1 MGWWIR
7 SPQVQRSLNLS
18 RRLTVD
24 WRLPLAVSSLT
35 VPPMPLELLKK
46 LISIP
51 SQNPMGRD
59 VSGPEFLEGRMSDFL
74 EDYFRSLGV
83 RYERTEIAPGRANVI
98 ACYESPGA
106 KRTVLLDAHE
116 DTVPVDGMTIPPYT
130 PTVSDGKIY
139 GRGSCDIKGG
149 MAAML
154 TAFSRLVKEK
164 PAGAANVVMSCAC
177 DEEHTQIG
185 IAAFCKSWNVGDANL
200 LKRRPDVALVAEP
213 TSLDAVVAHRG
224 ATRWRIVTHGRACHS
239 SEPRNGVNAI
249 YRMAR
254 IVREL
259 EEYAEFVRTQTPPHR
274 LCGPST
280 LSVGRITGGQSVN
293 VVPDRCEIEIDRRCT
308 PGEDSLQVMPQL
320 EAWLRPRVDFDFEMQ
335 PPWIVSRALSDEHN
349 GPLAEELL
357 SSVAEVAGPH
367 QKIGVPYGTHA
378 STISAH
384 GVPSVVFGPGSI
396 LQAHTKDEWLP
407 IDELELSAEIYY
419 RFCLR

>member
-1 MGWWIR
+1 
-7 SPQVQRSLNLS
+7 
-18 RRLTVD
+18 
-24 WRLPLAVSSLT
+24 
-35 VPPMPLELLKK
+35 MPLELLKQ

-51 SQNPMGRD
+51 SQNPMGRA
-59 VSGPEFLEGRMSDFL
+59 VSGPEFLEGGMSDFL
-74 EDYFRSLGV
+74 EAYFRQLEV
-83 RYERTEIAPGRANVI
+83 KYERREIAPGRANVV

-106 KRTVLLDAHE
+106 QRTVMLDAHE

-130 PTVSDGKIY
+130 PTVADGKIY

-154 TAFSRLVKEK
+154 TAFARLVKEK

-185 IAAFCKSWNVGDANL
+185 IAALCESWTAGHANL
-200 LKRRPDVALVAEP
+200 LRRKPDVAIIAEP

-224 ATRWRIVTHGRACHS
+224 ATRWRIITHGRACHS

-254 IVREL
+254 IVKEL
-259 EEYAEFVRTQTPPHR
+259 EEYAEVVRTLQPPHR

-293 VVPDRCEIEIDRRCT
+293 VVPDRCEIEIDRRCI
-308 PGEDSLQVMPQL
+308 PGENSSQVMQQL
-320 EAWLRPRVDFDFEMQ
+320 EEWLRPRVDFDFEMQ
-335 PPWIVSRALSDEHN
+335 PPWIISRALSDDDN
-349 GPLAEELL
+349 GPLADELL
-357 SSVAEVAGPH
+357 SVVARISGTH
-367 QKIGVPYGTHA
+367 SKIGVPYGTHA
-378 STISAH
+378 STIAH
-384 GVPSVVFGPGSI
+384 YGVPSVVFGPGSI

-407 IDELELSAEIYY
+407 INELELSAEVYY
-419 RFCLR
+419 QFCLRS

>member
-1 MGWWIR
+1 
-7 SPQVQRSLNLS
+7 
-18 RRLTVD
+18 
-24 WRLPLAVSSLT
+24 
-35 VPPMPLELLKK
+35 MPLELLKQ
-46 LISIP
+46 LIAIP
-51 SQNPMGRD
+51 SQNTMGRD
-59 VSGPEFLEGRMSDFL
+59 VSGVEFFEGRMADFL
-74 EDYFRSLGV
+74 EQYFQNLGV
-83 RYERTEIAPGRANVI
+83 KYERTEVASGRPNLIAV
-98 ACYESPGA
+98 YESPRA
-106 KRTVLLDAHE
+106 QRTILLDAHL

-130 PTVSDGKIY
+130 PTIADGKIY

-154 TAFSRLVKEK
+154 TAFSRLVKDK

-185 IAAFCKSWNVGDANL
+185 IAAFCQSWKTGGSNL
-200 LKRRPDVALVAEP
+200 LQRKPDMAVIAEP
-213 TSLDAVVAHRG
+213 TSLDVVVAHRG

-259 EEYAEFVRTQTPPHR
+259 EEYAETVRTLRPPHP

-293 VVPDRCEIEIDRRCT
+293 VVPDRCEIEIDRRCI
-308 PGEDSLQVMPQL
+308 PGEDSREVMRQL
-320 EAWLRPRVDFDFEMQ
+320 EEWLKPRVDFEFEME
-335 PPWIVSRALSDEHN
+335 PPWILSRSLSDQAN
-349 GPLAEELL
+349 GPLADELL
-357 SSVAEVAGPH
+357 SVVSDVAGPH

-378 STISAH
+378 STIAAF
-384 GVPSVVFGPGSI
+384 GVPAVVFGPGSI

-407 IDELELSAEIYY
+407 IHELELAAEVYY